1 MPEFFRG
8 CVKDGPFANY
18 TLKLGPGLLI
28 TEHCLTRSINDTFG
42 VWVTSLAVAYTS
54 SFPTY
59 DQFRHV
65 LEGTMDPPVYGIHIG
80 AHLAMGGEES
90 NFFSSPGGK

>member
-1 MPEFFRG
+1 MR
-8 CVKDGPFANY
+8 DGPFANY

-65 LEGTMDPPVYGIHIG
+65 LEGTIDPPVYGIHIG